1 MTVFDLRLEW
11 LVTQEYFFN
20 NPVRLQRGDVGE
32 IQTGMCVCVCQQ
44 ASHDVQ
50 TLMTRPQ
57 MDAMDPFPA
66 ETSLQSD

>member
-32 IQTGMCVCVCQQ
+32 IQTGMCVCVSAGLPRC
-44 ASHDVQ
+44 
-50 TLMTRPQ
+50 
-57 MDAMDPFPA
+57 
-66 ETSLQSD
+66 SDFDDKATDGCDGSFSC

>member
-1 MTVFDLRLEW
+1 MTVFDLSLEW

-32 IQTGMCVCVCQQ
+32 FQTGVCVCQQ

-57 MDAMDPFPA
+57 MVAMDPFPA